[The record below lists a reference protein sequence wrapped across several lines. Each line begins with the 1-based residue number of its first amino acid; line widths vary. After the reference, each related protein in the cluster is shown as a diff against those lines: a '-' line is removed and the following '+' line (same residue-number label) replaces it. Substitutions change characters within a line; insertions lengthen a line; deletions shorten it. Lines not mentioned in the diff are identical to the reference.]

1 MAIPKSLVVRPA
13 VPNPFTHSVS
23 LSYGLPV
30 SAKVRVD
37 IFDVAG
43 RRLATL
49 VNKEQPAGFHSVKWD
64 GRDSNGSRVAPG
76 IYFSRVNCSG
86 QTAVTKMIVMQ

>member
-1 MAIPKSLVVRPA
+1 V
-13 VPNPFTHSVS
+13 SV
-23 LSYGLPV
+23 SYGLPV

-43 RRLATL
+43 RRLVTL

-64 GRDSNGSRVAPG
+64 GSDSNGSRVAPG
-76 IYFSRVNCSG
+76 IYFSRVSCVG
-86 QTAVTKMIVMQ
+86 QTAVAKMIVME